1 MPEHSHNAFRGLY
14 DMFAEMGRMREHLT
28 QSDRPSEGRAS
39 SGSAWIPAVDI
50 YAQGDDLVIRC
61 ELAGVAR
68 KDMEVA
74 LCRGQLWISGE
85 RAGAPEGADVTDYV
99 RERRYGPFR
108 RTINLPPRVERD
120 QLRAT
125 LELGLLEVVVEGGA
139 SPAQDERIEIEAADR
154 DEVSIDVGTNASVRP
169 PE

>member
-1 MPEHSHNAFRGLY
+1 MADISARSGDGARAPDPIGSPVRG
-14 DMFAEMGRMREHLT
+14 
-28 QSDRPSEGRAS
+28 QAS

-68 KDMEVA
+68 EDMELA

-85 RAGAPEGADVTDYV
+85 RAGAPEGADLTDYV

-108 RTINLPPRVERD
+108 RTINLPPRVERN

-125 LELGLLEVVVEGGA
+125 LELGLLEVVVKGGA

-154 DEVSIDVGTNASVRP
+154 DEVSIDVGPTPQYDLRSSRRTGGRR
-169 PE
+169 